1 MNYIWDILLKADE
14 QKFHR
19 KDIKFSKAE
28 IFSPYMEIAFDEIN
42 STSLPE
48 DNIIEVNECYRFY
61 EIFKDLFN
69 INNEE
74 SMELREV
81 LLDILLH
88 YLGELD
94 LKKGLCKTE
103 FYKDFIMK
111 DILNE
116 VFGENLANNI
126 DYFEKEECDAL
137 LNGLI
142 NLYKTGV
149 SIQLFNKILR
159 KIFKN
164 SIVYSNKEKPKN
176 IYIYLGEVKTK
187 ELENKIDVILDTFLS
202 IDMKPLIFWNQ
213 HFGIL
218 GLDNTMKNDEI
229 VMVE

>member
-1 MNYIWDILLKADE
+1 MNYIWETLLRADKQKIHRKKIKFAKAD
-14 QKFHR
+14 
-19 KDIKFSKAE
+19 IC
-28 IFSPYMEIAFDEIN
+28 SPYMEIAFDELN
-42 STSLPE
+42 SDSLPE
-48 DNIIEVNECYRFY
+48 NNIIEVNENYRFY

-69 INNEE
+69 INIEE
-74 SMELREV
+74 SKELREV

-94 LKKGLCKTE
+94 LKRGLCKTK
-103 FYKDFIMK
+103 FYKNFLMK
-111 DILNE
+111 DIVNK
-116 VFGENLANNI
+116 VFGDKLAENIN
-126 DYFEKEECDAL
+126 YFEKEECEVL

-142 NLYKTGV
+142 TLYKTGI
-149 SIQLFNKILR
+149 SLQLFNKVLR

-176 IYIYLGEVKTK
+176 MYIYLDEVWTK
-187 ELENKIDVILDTFLS
+187 EFENKIDVIVDTFLS

-218 GLDNTMKNDEI
+218 GLENTMKNNEI

>member
-1 MNYIWDILLKADE
+1 MNYIWDILIKADK
-14 QKFHR
+14 QKIHR
-19 KDIKFSKAE
+19 KNVKFAKAK
-28 IFSPYMEIAFDEIN
+28 ICSPYMEMAFDAIN
-42 STSLPE
+42 DTSLPE
-48 DNIIEVNECYRFY
+48 DKTIEVNECYRFY

-69 INNEE
+69 INLEE

-88 YLGELD
+88 YLGEID

-103 FYKDFIMK
+103 FYKDFIMT
-111 DILNE
+111 DILNR
-116 VFGENLANNI
+116 VFGDELADNI
-126 DYFEKEECDAL
+126 HYFEKEECETL

-142 NLYKTGV
+142 TLYKTGI
-149 SIQLFNKILR
+149 SLQLFNKVLR
-159 KIFKN
+159 NVFTN

-176 IYIYLGEVKTK
+176 IYIYLGEIYTK
-187 ELENKIDVILDTFLS
+187 ELNNKINVIVDTFLA